1 MRTKHMA
8 TKVRPSVQ
16 GSRRPKTTVAEGTKG
31 NSSAASSS
39 SKKRTPSKRIS
50 GPMGKGVF
58 RVRVF
63 IPRHRNPCSPVL
75 HFDLEE
81 HISFKL
87 TLKKIRGCGNNDICA
102 TWYNKAMHDTVK
114 GKVKD
119 SGFLPFLSILGHGK
133 KGDRPLLV
141 ALAER
146 WWDTTHTLHFDEV
159 GEMTMTP
166 TDFAAITGLRVGG
179 KRLTYDL
186 DIYKNKT
193 KVVKLFGKPIA
204 DLLPGER
211 RVPYERLCTPYWNKN
226 PKDDKE
232 ADQIARAF
240 ILCLIGSSFLNDKS
254 QYVSMH
260 YAPCLEIVSDIG
272 KYDWGGAAL
281 ACLYRSLDSCSRGR
295 SSSMGGYWRAW
306 EVWACEYLK
315 PLALSRPSGTLN
327 TWPRTLRWVGAKSK
341 RDLQHHLEHF
351 RVMMR
356 HLTNDQVNWN
366 PWGTNE
372 SDMPEAVINS
382 VSATR
387 KRILLEGPAG
397 SAWFL
402 GERVAMQSLGTTEP
416 QVPKIP
422 PTTMLP
428 NYKLNDEA
436 EVREALNGYP
446 ASEWLAN
453 SSNYGHYRDE
463 YIRYR
468 HYEDLRE
475 AEGEDRNLGGAKIR
489 VGNISPQPWSVRIP
503 CWAAENGSKLVRIP
517 RGQDSLDLPLPA
529 GVTHVTAEAAT
540 EILELNAG
548 LNAVLFST
556 SLEASIEI
564 SRLRQENAK
573 LKNTSGT
580 TIGSSGI
587 GEDVIDDDAEH
598 EFRTKFKADH
608 VGRKGTTK
616 NVIPEEHEEDEE
628 EEEEEEEEEDEEEDE
643 DDGWI
648 DETDVG
654 DEDEQADEDEVGDE
668 DEEADDGGAAAKGNL
683 TAEQDSPLQKGKVQK
698 CLRPRT
704 PKRKKTK

>member
-1 MRTKHMA
+1 MRTKRKA
-8 TKVRPSVQ
+8 TEVRPSVQ
-16 GSRRPKTTVAEGTKG
+16 GARRLKATVAQGTKG
-31 NSSAASSS
+31 NSSAASKN
-39 SKKRTPSKRIS
+39 SKKRTPAKRIS
-50 GPMGKGVF
+50 GPMGTGVF
-58 RVRVF
+58 GVRVF

-114 GKVKD
+114 AKVQE

-146 WWDTTHTLHFDEV
+146 WWDTTHTFHFDEV

-186 DIYKNKT
+186 DIYRNKN

-204 DLLPGER
+204 DLLAGER
-211 RVPYERLCTPYWNKN
+211 RVPYESLCTPYWRKN

-295 SSSMGGYWRAW
+295 SSSMSGYWRAW
-306 EVWACEYLK
+306 EVWACEYLE
-315 PLALSRPSGTLN
+315 PFALSRPSGTLN

-341 RDLQHHLEHF
+341 RDMQHHLEHF

-387 KRILLEGPAG
+387 KRILLDGPAG
-397 SAWFL
+397 SAWYL
-402 GERVAMQSLGTTEP
+402 GERVAMQSLGSTEP

-422 PTTMLP
+422 PTTMLSD
-428 NYKLNDEA
+428 YKLNDEA

-475 AEGEDRNLGGAKIR
+475 AEGEDRNLVGANSR
-489 VGNISPQPWSVRIP
+489 VGNISPQLWSVRIP

-529 GVTHVTAEAAT
+529 GVTHVTAQAAT
-540 EILELNAG
+540 EMLELIAG

-564 SRLRQENAK
+564 SRLRQEIDK

-598 EFRTKFKADH
+598 EIRTKFKADH
-608 VGRKGTTK
+608 LGTKGKTK
-616 NVIPEEHEEDEE
+616 IVIPEEHEEDEE

-668 DEEADDGGAAAKGNL
+668 DEEADDGGAAANGNL

-704 PKRKKTK
+704 PKRKKTM

>member
-1 MRTKHMA
+1 MRMKHKG
-8 TKVRPSVQ
+8 TEVRPSHQ
-16 GSRRPKTTVAEGTKG
+16 GSRCLKTTVAQGTKG

-39 SKKRTPSKRIS
+39 SKKRTPAKRIS
-50 GPMGKGVF
+50 GPMGNGVF
-58 RVRVF
+58 GVRVF
-63 IPRHRNPCSPVL
+63 IPRDRNPCSPVL

-114 GKVKD
+114 AKVKE
-119 SGFLPFLSILGHGK
+119 SGILPFLSILGHGK

-146 WWDTTHTLHFDEV
+146 WWDTTHTFHFDEV

-166 TDFAAITGLRVGG
+166 TDFAAIIGLHVGG

-186 DIYKNKT
+186 DIYRNKN

-204 DLLPGER
+204 DLLAGER
-211 RVPYERLCTPYWNKN
+211 RVPYESLCTPYWRKN

-315 PLALSRPSGTLN
+315 PFALSRPSGTLN
-327 TWPRTLRWVGAKSK
+327 TWLRTLRWVGAKSK

-382 VSATR
+382 VPATR

-402 GERVAMQSLGTTEP
+402 G
-416 QVPKIP
+416 
-422 PTTMLP
+422 
-428 NYKLNDEA
+428 
-436 EVREALNGYP
+436 
-446 ASEWLAN
+446 
-453 SSNYGHYRDE
+453 
-463 YIRYR
+463 
-468 HYEDLRE
+468 
-475 AEGEDRNLGGAKIR
+475 
-489 VGNISPQPWSVRIP
+489 
-503 CWAAENGSKLVRIP
+503 
-517 RGQDSLDLPLPA
+517 
-529 GVTHVTAEAAT
+529 
-540 EILELNAG
+540 
-548 LNAVLFST
+548 
-556 SLEASIEI
+556 
-564 SRLRQENAK
+564 
-573 LKNTSGT
+573 
-580 TIGSSGI
+580 
-587 GEDVIDDDAEH
+587 
-598 EFRTKFKADH
+598 
-608 VGRKGTTK
+608 
-616 NVIPEEHEEDEE
+616 
-628 EEEEEEEEEDEEEDE
+628 
-643 DDGWI
+643 
-648 DETDVG
+648 
-654 DEDEQADEDEVGDE
+654 
-668 DEEADDGGAAAKGNL
+668 
-683 TAEQDSPLQKGKVQK
+683 
-698 CLRPRT
+698 
-704 PKRKKTK
+704 

>member
-1 MRTKHMA
+1 
-8 TKVRPSVQ
+8 
-16 GSRRPKTTVAEGTKG
+16 
-31 NSSAASSS
+31 
-39 SKKRTPSKRIS
+39 
-50 GPMGKGVF
+50 
-58 RVRVF
+58 
-63 IPRHRNPCSPVL
+63 
-75 HFDLEE
+75 
-81 HISFKL
+81 
-87 TLKKIRGCGNNDICA
+87 
-102 TWYNKAMHDTVK
+102 
-114 GKVKD
+114 
-119 SGFLPFLSILGHGK
+119 
-133 KGDRPLLV
+133 
-141 ALAER
+141 
-146 WWDTTHTLHFDEV
+146 
-159 GEMTMTP
+159 
-166 TDFAAITGLRVGG
+166 
-179 KRLTYDL
+179 
-186 DIYKNKT
+186 
-193 KVVKLFGKPIA
+193 
-204 DLLPGER
+204 
-211 RVPYERLCTPYWNKN
+211 
-226 PKDDKE
+226 
-232 ADQIARAF
+232 
-240 ILCLIGSSFLNDKS
+240 
-254 QYVSMH
+254 MH
-260 YAPCLEIVSDIG
+260 YAPYLEIVSDIG

-315 PLALSRPSGTLN
+315 PFALSRPSGTLN

-372 SDMPEAVINS
+372 SNMPEAVKNS
-382 VSATR
+382 VPATR

-422 PTTMLP
+422 PRTMLSDY
-428 NYKLNDEA
+428 NLTDES

-453 SSNYGHYRDE
+453 SSNYAHYRDE

-475 AEGEDRNLGGAKIR
+475 A
-489 VGNISPQPWSVRIP
+489 PWSVRIP
-503 CWAAENGSKLVRIP
+503 CWEAENGSKLVRIP

-540 EILELNAG
+540 EILQLNAG

-564 SRLRQENAK
+564 SRLRQEIEILN
-573 LKNTSGT
+573 NTSGT
-580 TIGSSGI
+580 TIASSGI
-587 GEDVIDDDAEH
+587 GEDVLADDAEH

-608 VGRKGTTK
+608 IGRKGKTK
-616 NVIPEEHEEDEE
+616 IVIPEEHEEDEE
-628 EEEEEEEEEDEEEDE
+628 EEEEEEDEEDAWIEE
-643 DDGWI
+643 
-648 DETDVG
+648 T
-654 DEDEQADEDEVGDE
+654 EVGDE
-668 DEEADDGGAAAKGNL
+668 DEEADEDGAVAKGNL
-683 TAEQDSPLQKGKVQK
+683 NAEQHSTDQKRKVEK
-698 CLRPRT
+698 SLRSRT

>member
-8 TKVRPSVQ
+8 TKVRPSVE
-16 GSRRPKTTVAEGTKG
+16 GSRRPNTTVAQGTKG

-50 GPMGKGVF
+50 GPMGNGVF
-58 RVRVF
+58 GVRVF

-87 TLKKIRGCGNNDICA
+87 TLNKIRGCGNNDICA

-114 GKVKD
+114 AKVKE

-133 KGDRPLLV
+133 KGERPLLV

-146 WWDTTHTLHFDEV
+146 WWDTTHTFHFNEV

-186 DIYKNKT
+186 DIYRNKK

-204 DLLPGER
+204 DLLAGER
-211 RVPYERLCTPYWNKN
+211 RVP
-226 PKDDKE
+226 
-232 ADQIARAF
+232 
-240 ILCLIGSSFLNDKS
+240 
-254 QYVSMH
+254 
-260 YAPCLEIVSDIG
+260 
-272 KYDWGGAAL
+272 AAL

-327 TWPRTLRWVGAKSK
+327 TWPKTLRWVGAKSK
-341 RDLQHHLEHF
+341 RDLQHNLEHF
-351 RVMMR
+351 R
-356 HLTNDQVNWN
+356 VNWN

-422 PTTMLP
+422 PTTMLSD
-428 NYKLNDEA
+428 YKLNDEA

-446 ASEWLAN
+446 ASKWVAN

-468 HYEDLRE
+468 HYEDFRE
-475 AEGEDRNLGGAKIR
+475 EEGEARNLVGANIR
-489 VGNISPQPWSVRIP
+489 VGNISPQLWSVRIP

-540 EILELNAG
+540 EMLELIAG

-564 SRLRQENAK
+564 SRLRQEIAK

-598 EFRTKFKADH
+598 EVRTKFKADH
-608 VGRKGTTK
+608 LGTKGTTK

-643 DDGWI
+643 DDAWI

>member
-1 MRTKHMA
+1 MQDIRINNEDETQGHQ
-8 TKVRPSVQ
+8 VRPSVQ
-16 GSRRPKTTVAEGTKG
+16 GARRLKATVAQGTKG

-39 SKKRTPSKRIS
+39 SKKRTPAKRIS
-50 GPMGKGVF
+50 GPMGTGFSGYVCSYQDTAILVHPCF
-58 RVRVF
+58 TSIWRN
-63 IPRHRNPCSPVL
+63 ISPSSNARHGESEGAR
-75 HFDLEE
+75 
-81 HISFKL
+81 
-87 TLKKIRGCGNNDICA
+87 IRIFALFVNTG
-102 TWYNKAMHDTVK
+102 TWKER
-114 GKVKD
+114 
-119 SGFLPFLSILGHGK
+119 
-133 KGDRPLLV
+133 DRPLLV

-146 WWDTTHTLHFDEV
+146 WWDTTHTFHFDEV

-186 DIYKNKT
+186 DIYRNKNKT
-193 KVVKLFGKPIA
+193 YWQGKGECRMKAFALRTGGRIRKMIKKLTKLQLA
-204 DLLPGER
+204 
-211 RVPYERLCTPYWNKN
+211 
-226 PKDDKE
+226 
-232 ADQIARAF
+232 
-240 ILCLIGSSFLNDKS
+240 FLNDKS

-306 EVWACEYLK
+306 EVWACEYLE
-315 PLALSRPSGTLN
+315 PFALSRPSGTLN

-341 RDLQHHLEHF
+341 RDMQHHLEHF

-387 KRILLEGPAG
+387 KRILLDGPAG
-397 SAWFL
+397 SAWYL
-402 GERVAMQSLGTTEP
+402 GERVAMQSLGSTEP

-422 PTTMLP
+422 PTTMLSD
-428 NYKLNDEA
+428 YKLNDEA

-475 AEGEDRNLGGAKIR
+475 AEGEDRNLVGANSR
-489 VGNISPQPWSVRIP
+489 VGNISPQLWSVRIP

-529 GVTHVTAEAAT
+529 GVTHVTAQAAT
-540 EILELNAG
+540 EMLELIAG

-564 SRLRQENAK
+564 SRLRQEIDK

-598 EFRTKFKADH
+598 EIRTKFKADH
-608 VGRKGTTK
+608 LGTKGKTK
-616 NVIPEEHEEDEE
+616 IVIPEEHEEDEE
-628 EEEEEEEEEDEEEDE
+628 EEEEEEEEEDE

-668 DEEADDGGAAAKGNL
+668 DEEADDGGR
-683 TAEQDSPLQKGKVQK
+683 QQRVI
-698 CLRPRT
+698 
-704 PKRKKTK
+704 

>member
-1 MRTKHMA
+1 
-8 TKVRPSVQ
+8 
-16 GSRRPKTTVAEGTKG
+16 
-31 NSSAASSS
+31 
-39 SKKRTPSKRIS
+39 
-50 GPMGKGVF
+50 
-58 RVRVF
+58 
-63 IPRHRNPCSPVL
+63 
-75 HFDLEE
+75 
-81 HISFKL
+81 
-87 TLKKIRGCGNNDICA
+87 
-102 TWYNKAMHDTVK
+102 
-114 GKVKD
+114 
-119 SGFLPFLSILGHGK
+119 
-133 KGDRPLLV
+133 
-141 ALAER
+141 
-146 WWDTTHTLHFDEV
+146 
-159 GEMTMTP
+159 
-166 TDFAAITGLRVGG
+166 
-179 KRLTYDL
+179 
-186 DIYKNKT
+186 
-193 KVVKLFGKPIA
+193 
-204 DLLPGER
+204 
-211 RVPYERLCTPYWNKN
+211 
-226 PKDDKE
+226 
-232 ADQIARAF
+232 
-240 ILCLIGSSFLNDKS
+240 
-254 QYVSMH
+254 MH

-315 PLALSRPSGTLN
+315 PFALSRPSGTLN
-327 TWPRTLRWVGAKSK
+327 TWLRTLRWVGAKSK

-382 VSATR
+382 VPTTR

-422 PTTMLP
+422 PRTMLSD
-428 NYKLNDEA
+428 YKLTDEA

-475 AEGEDRNLGGAKIR
+475 AEGEDRNLVGANIR

-540 EILELNAG
+540 EILELNAR

-564 SRLRQENAK
+564 SRLRQEIEK

-580 TIGSSGI
+580 TIASSGI
-587 GEDVIDDDAEH
+587 GEDVLDDDAEH

-608 VGRKGTTK
+608 IGRKGKTK
-616 NVIPEEHEEDEE
+616 IVIPEEHEEDEE

-643 DDGWI
+643 DDAWI
-648 DETDVG
+648 DETEVG
-654 DEDEQADEDEVGDE
+654 DEDEEADEDEVGDE
-668 DEEADDGGAAAKGNL
+668 DEEADDGRAAAKGNL
-683 TAEQDSPLQKGKVQK
+683 NAEQDSTHQKGKVEK
-698 CLRPRT
+698 SLRSRT

>member
-1 MRTKHMA
+1 
-8 TKVRPSVQ
+8 
-16 GSRRPKTTVAEGTKG
+16 
-31 NSSAASSS
+31 
-39 SKKRTPSKRIS
+39 
-50 GPMGKGVF
+50 MGG
-58 RVRVF
+58 
-63 IPRHRNPCSPVL
+63 
-75 HFDLEE
+75 
-81 HISFKL
+81 
-87 TLKKIRGCGNNDICA
+87 
-102 TWYNKAMHDTVK
+102 M
-114 GKVKD
+114 
-119 SGFLPFLSILGHGK
+119 
-133 KGDRPLLV
+133 
-141 ALAER
+141 
-146 WWDTTHTLHFDEV
+146 
-159 GEMTMTP
+159 
-166 TDFAAITGLRVGG
+166 GLRV
-179 KRLTYDL
+179 
-186 DIYKNKT
+186 
-193 KVVKLFGKPIA
+193 
-204 DLLPGER
+204 
-211 RVPYERLCTPYWNKN
+211 
-226 PKDDKE
+226 PK
-232 ADQIARAF
+232 AVSF
-240 ILCLIGSSFLNDKS
+240 IKAQWD
-254 QYVSMH
+254 
-260 YAPCLEIVSDIG
+260 
-272 KYDWGGAAL
+272 
-281 ACLYRSLDSCSRGR
+281 
-295 SSSMGGYWRAW
+295 
-306 EVWACEYLK
+306 
-315 PLALSRPSGTLN
+315 
-327 TWPRTLRWVGAKSK
+327 
-341 RDLQHHLEHF
+341 LEH
-351 RVMMR
+351 VAQ
-356 HLTNDQVNWN
+356 NIEVNWN

-422 PTTMLP
+422 PRTMLSD
-428 NYKLNDEA
+428 YKLNDEA

-628 EEEEEEEEEDEEEDE
+628 EEEEEEEEEDE

-683 TAEQDSPLQKGKVQK
+683 TAEQDSPLQKGKFQK